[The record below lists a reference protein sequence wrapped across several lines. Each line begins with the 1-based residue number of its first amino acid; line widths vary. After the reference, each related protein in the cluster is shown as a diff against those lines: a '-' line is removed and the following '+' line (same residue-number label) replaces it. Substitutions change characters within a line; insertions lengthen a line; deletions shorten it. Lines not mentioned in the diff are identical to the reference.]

1 MGKLKLQSIKRI
13 IMALGFAGFI
23 GSSVSPE
30 WPKNIHRWLLEMHR
44 AQIELLKIDW
54 GQPGFC
60 GEWDRDYSP
69 TSRSCGKRGKLIERH
84 YR

>member
-1 MGKLKLQSIKRI
+1 MSIRHF

-23 GSSVSPE
+23 GRSVSTE
-30 WPKNIHRWLLEMHR
+30 VPKNMYHWLLEMHR

-60 GEWDRDYSP
+60 GEWDRDYNRA
-69 TSRSCGKRGKLIERH
+69 TRSCGRRGKLIERR
-84 YR
+84 YRE